1 MSPKELWSLTAKT
14 TNGWFEDRVSRMAA
28 ALAFYTVFSV
38 APILVIAIAVAGKI
52 FGRQAAEHEVSRQLS
67 GLMGRAAA
75 DAINTMIENANAPG
89 SHGMLATIISI
100 ILLIYGS
107 TNVFTELQDSM
118 NTVWEVKPKPGAS
131 WWWPTVKDRLLSF
144 ALVMAIA
151 FLLLVSLVISAAL
164 AGISTWMSAGSIV
177 AYRIMYGTGS
187 FVVFTAV
194 FSAMFKILPDAKV
207 KWRDVWLG
215 GVITS
220 SLFTLGKVLIGLY
233 LARPSVS
240 SVYGAAGS
248 LAVLLIWVYFS
259 SQILLIGAE
268 FTHVWACRH
277 GHHVKPDEKSVKI
290 TEEDRAQQGI
300 PKAEQLQAKVEAQE
314 QREKPLTH
322 S

>member
-1 MSPKELWSLTAKT
+1 MSAREFWTLIAKT
-14 TNGWFEDRVSRMAA
+14 TTGWFEDRVSRMAA

-52 FGRQAAEHEVSRQLS
+52 FGREAAEHEVSRQLA

-75 DAINTMIENANAPG
+75 DAINTIIEHANAAG
-89 SHGMLATIISI
+89 AHGTLATIISI

-107 TNVFTELQDSM
+107 TNVFAELQDSI
-118 NTVWEVKPKPGAS
+118 NTIWEVKPKPGAS

-164 AGISTWMSAGSIV
+164 SGISTWVSDGSVI
-177 AYRIMYGTGS
+177 AYRILYGLGS
-187 FVVFTAV
+187 FIVFTAV
-194 FSAMFKILPDAKV
+194 FSAMFKILPDARV

-220 SLFTLGKVLIGLY
+220 CLFTAGKFLIGLY

-248 LAVLLIWVYFS
+248 LA
-259 SQILLIGAE
+259 
-268 FTHVWACRH
+268 
-277 GHHVKPDEKSVKI
+277 
-290 TEEDRAQQGI
+290 
-300 PKAEQLQAKVEAQE
+300 
-314 QREKPLTH
+314 
-322 S
+322 